1 MFVAIIVAVDVD
13 IAGNAAVADD
23 IAATVAVA
31 IAIAIA
37 ATIVVD
43 VAAANTDVAAV
54 TALIVASPLSKWH
67 RSWQAFKQLQLIQA
81 SNNE

>member
-1 MFVAIIVAVDVD
+1 MLSLMFVAVIVAV
-13 IAGNAAVADD
+13 
-23 IAATVAVA
+23 TVA